1 MSQAHTSQRKRATT
15 NQNQGTDTE
24 AAQTGGDSRQNLDEL
39 SQESTN
45 LTRGQVGVRV
55 LLALGLL
62 YILICAVGLIGTGFG
77 NLGEDTASGLFDF
90 AVNPV
95 VGLAVGI
102 LATSVIQSSSTTTAI
117 AVTAVGTG
125 ALPLSVAIPIIMGA
139 NVGTSVTNT
148 LASLGF
154 VGTKNEFRRAF
165 SAATVHDFFNLFA
178 VALLLPLEMLF
189 HPLER
194 LAELITGP
202 LSGIQTTDPRDAD
215 VVSMVT
221 DPVVNGLAW
230 VLGLPG
236 EAFGAVLQILG
247 GVALIFLSVR
257 YLGKLLQTLM
267 VGKAKKI
274 LHKTVGGT
282 PPVAMGAGALVTVL
296 AQSSSVTTSVLVPF
310 AGSGALTTRQIYPV
324 TLGANIGTTTTALIA
339 AMAVT
344 GENATIALQAALI
357 HLLFNLLGILLIYV
371 VPFLRNIPLACATWI
386 GSVAAERKWVAAA
399 WIIAAFLVAPG
410 AVVLISAVL

>member
-1 MSQAHTSQRKRATT
+1 MSQSTRPP
-15 NQNQGTDTE
+15 
-24 AAQTGGDSRQNLDEL
+24 DSDVQHDLDEL
-39 SQESTN
+39 RQDDALQLSRN
-45 LTRGQVGVRV
+45 QVLWR
-55 LLALGLL
+55 ALGAVGLL
-62 YILICAVGLIGTGFG
+62 YLLVCAVGLIGDGFG
-77 NLGEDTASGLFDF
+77 NLGSDTASNLFEF

-102 LATSVIQSSSTTTAI
+102 LATSLIQSSSTTTAI

-125 ALPLSVAIPIIMGA
+125 ALPLSVAVPIIMGA

-154 VGTKNEFRRAF
+154 VGTKAEFRRAF
-165 SAATVHDFFNLFA
+165 SAATVHDFFNLLA

-189 HPLER
+189 QPLER
-194 LAELITGP
+194 VANVITGP
-202 LSGIQTTDPRDAD
+202 LSGVQTADPDDAD

-221 DPVVNGLAW
+221 DPVVDGLAW

-236 EAFGAVLQILG
+236 GVVGAIMQILG
-247 GVALIFLSVR
+247 GIVLIFLAVR
-257 YLGKLLQTLM
+257 YLGKLLQSLM
-267 VGKAKKI
+267 VGKAKRI
-274 LHKTVGGT
+274 LHKTVGGA

-324 TLGANIGTTTTALIA
+324 TLGANIGTTATALIA

-344 GENATIALQAALI
+344 GEHSTVALQAALV
-357 HLLFNLLGILLIYV
+357 HLLFNLFGIFLIYV
-371 VPFLRNIPLACATWI
+371 LPLLRNVPLVAATWL
-386 GSVAAERKWVAAA
+386 GRVASDRKWIAAA
-399 WIIAAFLVAPG
+399 WVITAFLVLPG
-410 AVVLISAVL
+410 LILATTLVF